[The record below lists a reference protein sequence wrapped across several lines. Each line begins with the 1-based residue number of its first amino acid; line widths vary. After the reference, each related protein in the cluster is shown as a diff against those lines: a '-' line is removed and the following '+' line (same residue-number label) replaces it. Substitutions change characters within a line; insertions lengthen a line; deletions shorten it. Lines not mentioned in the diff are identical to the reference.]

1 MELEELEVQNFRQYY
16 GVQSLEFSQ
25 DDDENIT
32 VVHGS
37 NGSGKTTLLNAFLW
51 LFYEDVT
58 LPKSGQIVTER
69 AMAEA
74 TVNQTVPVRVTL
86 QFSHEGR
93 SYTAE
98 RRREYLKGSST
109 DLTGTR
115 ENEQLSLEYIDRNGN
130 HKTRNN
136 PGSALKQIMPER
148 LREIFFFDGET
159 IDELTAEGGQDKVQS
174 AIRNI
179 MGLEILERSIRHLDH
194 VEGEFEDEIEKHGSD
209 ELSELVSEKQATE
222 NRLEKKEAHVEE
234 VTDSKRRTESEIAD
248 VEAKLAELEGSKELQ
263 QEREDLKAERS
274 AVKSDI
280 QDINDDISKEISDN
294 GHVPFAMDAVE
305 KTARMLQEKR
315 KRGEIPSE
323 IKTTFVDDLLE
334 MEECICGRPLEPGT
348 DHYEKVASWQRQAG
362 SSELE
367 EVAMN
372 IAGRLTEIGN
382 EQETLYD
389 DVDRLLD
396 RRGEKR
402 DQLQGIEER
411 IDEISDELSDVDT
424 ENVNKLEERRESL
437 ESDVNDYIREIAR
450 LESDIEDLEEQL
462 SELETEIDD
471 AREEDEKADLAR
483 RRAQTTAY
491 VSDLLDQRF
500 NQYQDE
506 VRKSVNDRV
515 NEIFQEIIK
524 KDYYAQITDS
534 YELDILKD
542 IGEREAVPVAQST
555 GERQVASLSF
565 ISTLISLARE
575 RYESD
580 QDATHFTGGIYP
592 MIMDSPFGYLDPDY
606 QQGVSRVMP
615 EMAKQV
621 VVLVTQ
627 AQWSEAVAGEMSN
640 IAGQRYY
647 LEYHDPA
654 EEPDTEYE
662 WTQIVPEGEN

>member
-1 MELEELEVQNFRQYY
+1 MELEKLEVQNFRQFY
-16 GVQSLEFSQ
+16 GTQSLEFSQ
-25 DDDENIT
+25 DDDKNIT

-51 LFYEDVT
+51 LFYEDIT
-58 LPKSGQIVTER
+58 LPKSSQIASER

-74 TVNQTVPVRVTL
+74 SANKTISVRVTL
-86 QFSHEGR
+86 EFSHEGR

-98 RRREYLKGSST
+98 RRQEYLKQSDD
-109 DLTGTR
+109 DLAGVQDT
-115 ENEQLSLEYIDRNGN
+115 EQLTLEYIDQNGN

-179 MGLEILERSIRHLDH
+179 MGLEILERSIRHLGH
-194 VEGEFEDEIEKHGSD
+194 VEGEFEAQIEKHGSD
-209 ELSELVSEKQATE
+209 ELSELISRKQDTQE
-222 NRLEKKEAHVEE
+222 RLEQKKERREE
-234 VTDSKRRTESEIAD
+234 VKESKRKTEAEITD
-248 VEAKLAELEGSKELQ
+248 VEAKLAELEGSRELQ
-263 QEREDLKAERS
+263 QERKSLTEERTTIQ
-274 AVKSDI
+274 SDI
-280 QDINDDISKEISDN
+280 RAINDDLSKEISEN
-294 GHVPFAMDAVE
+294 GHVPLAMDAVE
-305 KTARMLQEKR
+305 KTARMLQDKR
-315 KRGEIPSE
+315 QQGEIPSE
-323 IKTTFVDDLLE
+323 IKTTLVDDLLE

-348 DHYEKVASWQRQAG
+348 DHYEKVASWKRQAG

-372 IAGRLTEIGN
+372 IAGRLTEIGS
-382 EQETLYD
+382 EQEALYED
-389 DVDRLLD
+389 IERLLD
-396 RRGEKR
+396 RRGDKR
-402 DQLQGIEER
+402 DQLQRVEER

-424 ENVNKLEERRESL
+424 EDVKELEERREAL
-437 ESDVNDYIREIAR
+437 DDDIEEYTREVGR
-450 LESDIEDLEEQL
+450 LDSDIDDLEDKLGDLEDEI
-462 SELETEIDD
+462 SE
-471 AREEDEKADLAR
+471 AREENEKADLAR

-515 NEIFQEIIK
+515 NDIFQDIIK
-524 KDYYAQITDS
+524 KDYYAQITDN
-534 YELDILKD
+534 YELEILKD
-542 IGEREAVPVAQST
+542 IGEKEAVPVAQST

-580 QDATHFTGGIYP
+580 ENATHFTGGIYP

-606 QQGVSRVMP
+606 QQGVSSVMP

-627 AQWSEAVAGEMSN
+627 SQWSEAVAGEMSN
-640 IAGQRYY
+640 IAGKRYF
-647 LEYHDPA
+647 LEYNDPA
-654 EEPDTEYE
+654 EEPETEYE
-662 WTQIVPEGEN
+662 WTQITAERGN